1 MQVIMLSETAGVPP
15 KVKKLASFV
24 AVIAGYPNAGCRMQE
39 WLARHTPDIRTS
51 GKRRQQ

>member
-15 KVKKLASFV
+15 KVKKLASF
-24 AVIAGYPNAGCRMQE
+24 AAGYPNAGCRMQE